1 MLDAVSADIG
11 LGNVPTRQMSAGSG
25 DKELLHPKRVSVS
38 FAELVQGR
46 FRSRTKLRTVPKY
59 LLLSMTMEAKTQSY
73 VANAEMIFGRFIT
86 AQPFVHS
93 IVASSMRRL
102 GKKKWRR

>member
-1 MLDAVSADIG
+1 MLDAASADIG

-46 FRSRTKLRTVPKY
+46 LRSRTKLRAVPKY
-59 LLLSMTMEAKTQSY
+59 LPLSMMMNMETQSY
-73 VANAEMIFGRFIT
+73 AANVEMISARFIT
-86 AQPFVHS
+86 AQPFVRS
-93 IVASSMRRL
+93 TVANSMKRL
-102 GKKKWRR
+102 GKKK